1 MPPAAGALPGEDRET
16 AMPNYALLTAVGAD
30 RPGIVAAIAGVLFE
44 NDCNIED
51 SEMARLGPDF
61 ACMLMIRMPEG
72 MVSQQLETRVAQTV
86 HEMGLSVHL
95 HDLRPEE
102 ASETPIQRPR
112 HLIHVY
118 GADRKGIVHRITRR
132 LAEQSVNIT
141 NLHTEV
147 IHHQTPLY
155 VMMIEVELPPFVDS
169 GRLQTELA
177 ALGTEIGVT
186 VSMKPKDDA
195 RF

>member
-1 MPPAAGALPGEDRET
+1 
-16 AMPNYALLTAVGAD
+16 MPNYALLTASGHD
-30 RPGIVAAIAGVLFE
+30 RPGIVAALAGVLLE
-44 NDCNIED
+44 SDCNIED
-51 SEMARLGPDF
+51 SQMARLGPDF

-72 MVSQQLETRVAQTV
+72 MVGGQLEQRLAGVV
-86 HEMGLSVHL
+86 RDLGLRAHIQ
-95 HDLRPEE
+95 DLRPEE
-102 ASETPIQRPR
+102 AAEVRTDHPK

-118 GADRKGIVHRITRR
+118 GADRKGIVYRLASR
-132 LAEQSVNIT
+132 LAERSVNIT

-155 VMMIEVELPPFVDS
+155 VMMIEVEIPRFVDS
-169 GRLQTELA
+169 GRLQDELA
-177 ALGTEIGVT
+177 AIGREIDVV

>member
-1 MPPAAGALPGEDRET
+1 
-16 AMPNYALLTAVGAD
+16 MPNYALLTAAGAD
-30 RPGIVAAIAGVLFE
+30 RPGIVAAIADVLFQS
-44 NDCNIED
+44 DCNIED

-72 MVSQQLETRVAQTV
+72 MVSDQLAARLSTLRS
-86 HEMGLSVHL
+86 EMGLRIDL

-102 ASETPIQRPR
+102 AAETQPHRSQ

-118 GADRKGIVHRITRR
+118 GADRKGIVHRITSH
-132 LAEQSVNIT
+132 LARQSINIT

-147 IHHQTPLY
+147 IRHQTPLY
-155 VMMIEVELPPFVDS
+155 VMMIEVEIPPFVDG
-169 GRLQTELA
+169 GRLQSELSA
-177 ALGTEIGVT
+177 IGREIGVT

>member
-1 MPPAAGALPGEDRET
+1 MS
-16 AMPNYALLTAVGAD
+16 NYALLTAVGAD
-30 RPGIVAAIAGVLFE
+30 RPGIVASIAAVLVDS
-44 NDCNIED
+44 DCNIED

-61 ACMLMIRMPEG
+61 ACMLVIRMPEG
-72 MVSQQLETRVAQTV
+72 MVSQQLETRVAQSV
-86 HEMGLSVHL
+86 NDLGLRIHL

-102 ASETPIQRPR
+102 ASETQPERPR

-118 GADRKGIVHRITRR
+118 GADRKGIVHRITRH
-132 LAEQSVNIT
+132 LADQSVNIT

-147 IHHQTPLY
+147 IKHQTPLY
-155 VMMIEVELPPFVDS
+155 VMMIEVELPPFVDT
-169 GRLQTELA
+169 GRLQADL
-177 ALGTEIGVT
+177 LGIGKEIGVV

>member
-1 MPPAAGALPGEDRET
+1 MFENRLHRSYT
-16 AMPNYALLTAVGAD
+16 ARMPNYALLTSVGAD
-30 RPGIVAAIAGVLFE
+30 RPGIVAAITGVLFE

-51 SEMARLGPDF
+51 SQMASLGPDF

-72 MVSQQLETRVAQTV
+72 MVSDQLLRKLDPTAAQF
-86 HEMGLSVHL
+86 GLQMHM

-102 ASETPIQRPR
+102 ASETRSAQQR

-118 GADRKGIVHRITRR
+118 GADRKGIVAQITKH
-132 LAEQSVNIT
+132 LAAQRVNIT

-147 IHHQTPLY
+147 IHHQKPLY
-155 VMMIEVELPPFVDS
+155 VMMIEVEIPPYVDG
-169 GRLQTELA
+169 GRLQGELQ
-177 ALGTEIGVT
+177 GIGKQIEVV
-186 VSMKPKDDA
+186 VSMQPKDDA